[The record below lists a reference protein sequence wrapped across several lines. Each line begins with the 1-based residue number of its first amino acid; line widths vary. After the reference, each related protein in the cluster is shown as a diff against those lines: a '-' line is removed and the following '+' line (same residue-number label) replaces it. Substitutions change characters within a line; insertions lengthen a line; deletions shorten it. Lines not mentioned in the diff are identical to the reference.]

1 MKKYKVFVACDGNNI
16 TKINKIIQE
25 TKNKKLEIGYKFGL
39 EFLNSKKGREY
50 VSKLRNEIKFGDY
63 KILDIP
69 NTCKSAIKS
78 VKDLKFDYI
87 TIHISAGLNALKTA
101 KKVSGKTKLIGVSVL
116 TSLDNKTLKE
126 IGYNKDVKTLVTH
139 QAKLATKAN
148 LDAIVCSAH
157 EVKLVKK
164 VFKKEIITPGIRI
177 NKKINDQKRVMS
189 PKEAFKSGSDW
200 IVIGRPITKGNITKN
215 IQKLIDHLK

>member
-69 NTCKSAIKS
+69 NTCKSVIKS

-164 VFKKEIITPGIRI
+164 VFKK
-177 NKKINDQKRVMS
+177 D
-189 PKEAFKSGSDW
+189 
-200 IVIGRPITKGNITKN
+200 
-215 IQKLIDHLK
+215 